1 MQPNEEIISDD
12 GSGVSSKKKVRFS
25 LPSSDGEDGTDE
37 DVTNEENEND
47 SDEDDENDSDDDES
61 EIEDD
66 LSDEDGTEDHSSF
79 LYSKSFKD
87 EPSEVEKGLAIRNQL
102 S

>member
-1 MQPNEEIISDD
+1 MSDEE
-12 GSGVSSKKKVRFS
+12 GVS
-25 LPSSDGEDGTDE
+25 
-37 DVTNEENEND
+37 
-47 SDEDDENDSDDDES
+47 DENASVEPDENNSDNEDS

-66 LSDEDGTEDHSSF
+66 LSDEEGAEDHTIF

-87 EPSEVEKGLAIRNQL
+87 ESSQIEKGLAIRNQL

>member
-1 MQPNEEIISDD
+1 M
-12 GSGVSSKKKVRFS
+12 RFS
-25 LPSSDGEDGTDE
+25 LPASDGEEATDE
-37 DVTNEENEND
+37 DVTDEE
-47 SDEDDENDSDDDES
+47 DENDSDDES

-66 LSDEDGTEDHSSF
+66 LSDDGAEDHSSF
-79 LYSKSFKD
+79 LYSKGFKD

>member
-1 MQPNEEIISDD
+1 M
-12 GSGVSSKKKVRFS
+12 SSKKKVKFS
-25 LPSSDGEDGTDE
+25 LPSSDAEEGTE
-37 DVTNEENEND
+37 DV
-47 SDEDDENDSDDDES
+47 SDEEDESDSNADES

-66 LSDEDGTEDHSSF
+66 LSGDEETEDHSSF

-102 S
+102 SSSLLIIL